1 MSRWFRHY
9 AGMARDEKLVRAA
22 LRSKQPIERVVWV
35 WAAILESAAEIDD
48 DGRYELDAAEV
59 AYFLRA
65 DQADIDAVL
74 NSLEALGRIS
84 LGRVAKWGERQFQS
98 DRSSER
104 VRAYRD
110 RKRQSVDGISLGNE
124 PADVSETPVK
134 RFRNSPET
142 DTETERKRPEPSVP
156 RASAEPN
163 APISDFP
170 SQSFDAFWNAYPNR
184 KGKDAARKSFDRV
197 RRGGEVTFDALMAA
211 IDAYKRFKPP
221 DREWCHP
228 ATWLNQGRWN
238 DDWTTES
245 TRRLPQQPPARRSGA
260 DALMAALTAELGGSD
275 DRGLE
280 HGRASRTDFSG
291 GPIVDLEPLGPTRS
305 VVGSRQ

>member
-1 MSRWFRHY
+1 MTEWFRSWHGAPTDPKWLGIARR
-9 AGMARDEKLVRAA
+9 AGVVPGIAVAVAWALMDRASQAEDRGSIDGYDADGLACFYGCEPDQIDAIVAAMMAK
-22 LRSKQPIERVVWV
+22 
-35 WAAILESAAEIDD
+35 EIIV
-48 DGRYELDAAEV
+48 DGRFASWE
-59 AYFLRA
+59 
-65 DQADIDAVL
+65 
-74 NSLEALGRIS
+74 
-84 LGRVAKWGERQFQS
+84 KRQPKRE
-98 DRSSER
+98 DDSSQR
-104 VRAYRD
+104 VRQHRERAKQQSQRD
-110 RKRQSVDGISLGNE
+110 VTQCNAPD
-124 PADVSETPVK
+124 
-134 RFRNSPET
+134 T